1 VEGEKIEDENN
12 VILASTF
19 MRGDAEKWVMPIV
32 ERYID
37 SSVTDSENSTLM
49 EDWDLFKEKIK

>member
-1 VEGEKIEDENN
+1 
-12 VILASTF
+12 